1 MVDCITWIALATLGA
16 PCIHTVSSNMS
27 AEFLRPAGTEGEYLY
42 CEGTASKVGESESP
56 SPSPSPRRPADAP
69 AGRRMA
75 FTRID
80 FRNEK
85 GQLVAF
91 GSHTHAVLPETR
103 PHEVVFSDDGET
115 AIPVAQGK
123 L

>member
-16 PCIHTVSSNMS
+16 PCINTVSSNMS
-27 AEFLRPAGTEGEYLY
+27 AEFLRPGGTEGQYLY
-42 CEGTASKVGESESP
+42 AEGTASKV
-56 SPSPSPRRPADAP
+56 
-69 AGRRMA
+69 GRRMA

-80 FRNEK
+80 FYNEK
-85 GQLVAF
+85 DQLVAF
-91 GSHTHAVLPETR
+91 GSHTHAVLPESK
-103 PHEVVFSDDGET
+103 PHEIVFSEDGEK